1 MWYVIY
7 GMWTGNQTG
16 TAVEIHVE
24 LLPAAVAGGLLT
36 GLFWAVLSTILLC
49 FFEHLTTVTISLS
62 LPLTTR
68 MNPNGNPNYR
78 HYHIKRYKV
87 LQQLYDGEM
96 PGHSSLTNTL
106 E

>member
-1 MWYVIY
+1 MVC
-7 GMWTGNQTG
+7 GMWIGNQTG

-24 LLPAAVAGGLLT
+24 LLPAAVAGGILT
-36 GLFWAVLSTILLC
+36 GLSLAVLPTILRC

-78 HYHIKRYKV
+78 QA
-87 LQQLYDGEM
+87 LQGTAAAIRWGNAGTQQFSPILLSKFTI
-96 PGHSSLTNTL
+96 H
-106 E
+106 